1 MSGGHLNPVITVAL
15 NLDRGSSWLAV
26 ITLLAAQYTGAA
38 LAGALAFLVY
48 WEGITWFEHQVG
60 EFRPTETAQIFSTF
74 PLPQVS
80 LISAMFD
87 QFIGERER
95 DVYSILYI
103 LTYSQGVGV
112 VSRIR
117 KCLLI

>member
-26 ITLLAAQYTGAA
+26 ITLVAAQYTGAA

-95 DVYSILYI
+95 DREMYILYI
-103 LTYSQGVGV
+103 LTF
-112 VSRIR
+112 IR
-117 KCLLI
+117 KGLG